1 MIYLYSGTKV
11 EPKIYPGRDEGL
23 QLILDAHTDKISSGS
38 ISDNFRGF
46 HVVIDGKEKY
56 PFTSK
61 NGILIKSGQDNDVII
76 SATRF
81 EANKNIKGVA
91 ATKRNC
97 YFPDEHPLKLY
108 KLYSQANC
116 LFQCK
121 IEHVREQMSKTKI
134 GTTNNGNGTR
144 CVPWFYPVE
153 DKYLY
158 ELCDPWQTAA
168 FQKLFKEVSD
178 DQCSQCLPDC
188 TTTKYKTT
196 ISSAPFR
203 GCDHTN
209 IGVSPLCDLSTGKN
223 MMMNPP
229 IWKAALT
236 NEYETYNGFE
246 LPDFIKNQKGV
257 LSNIRSYVSKKDV
270 KDLVF
275 RAQREK
281 ALTYDAL
288 EQDITSVNFYFA
300 ESNIIQFTTFQRMT
314 VIDFISSVSSKIFK
328 LLPYNFKRK

>member
-1 MIYLYSGTKV
+1 
-11 EPKIYPGRDEGL
+11 
-23 QLILDAHTDKISSGS
+23 
-38 ISDNFRGF
+38 
-46 HVVIDGKEKY
+46 
-56 PFTSK
+56 
-61 NGILIKSGQDNDVII
+61 
-76 SATRF
+76 
-81 EANKNIKGVA
+81 
-91 ATKRNC
+91 
-97 YFPDEHPLKLY
+97 
-108 KLYSQANC
+108 
-116 LFQCK
+116 
-121 IEHVREQMSKTKI
+121 MSKTKI
-134 GTTNNGNGTR
+134 GTTNGTNAR

-153 DKYLY
+153 DEYLY

-168 FQKLFKEVSD
+168 FQTMFKEVSD
-178 DQCSQCLPDC
+178 DECSQCLPDC

-209 IGVSPLCDLSTGKN
+209 IGVSPLCDLNTNTQN

-229 IWKAALT
+229 IWKHALT
-236 NEYETYNGFE
+236 NEYETYNGFD
-246 LPDFIKNQKGV
+246 LPDFVKNQKGV
-257 LSNIRSYVSKKDV
+257 LSNIRRYVSTKEV

-314 VIDFISSVSSKIFK
+314 VIDFISSVRFRIFYK
-328 LLPYNFKRK
+328 DLCNIQYKKRN

>member
-1 MIYLYSGTKV
+1 M
-11 EPKIYPGRDEGL
+11 P
-23 QLILDAHTDKISSGS
+23 
-38 ISDNFRGF
+38 
-46 HVVIDGKEKY
+46 
-56 PFTSK
+56 PFAK
-61 NGILIKSGQDNDVII
+61 DHK
-76 SATRF
+76 A
-81 EANKNIKGVA
+81 
-91 ATKRNC
+91 
-97 YFPDEHPLKLY
+97 
-108 KLYSQANC
+108 
-116 LFQCK
+116 
-121 IEHVREQMSKTKI
+121 
-134 GTTNNGNGTR
+134 
-144 CVPWFYPVE
+144 
-153 DKYLY
+153 
-158 ELCDPWQTAA
+158 
-168 FQKLFKEVSD
+168 
-178 DQCSQCLPDC
+178 
-188 TTTKYKTT
+188 
-196 ISSAPFR
+196 
-203 GCDHTN
+203 HTN

-314 VIDFISSVSSKIFK
+314 VIDFISSVSSKMFR
-328 LLPYNFKRK
+328 L